1 MRMTL
6 FKNTAVCVGKDKA
19 EKNISQIRIIFNNGK
34 RRIFKGDNMSISVDN
49 ENFDSEVLKAKGIVL
64 ADFYSDTCGPC
75 KRVSPVLA
83 EIEEDY
89 GDKIKLA
96 KINVNLD
103 AKLAR
108 KYVVGAVPTIVF
120 FKNGEETG
128 RIVGAANKSEYS
140 SAIENMM

>member
-1 MRMTL
+1 MNAK
-6 FKNTAVCVGKDKA
+6 FF
-19 EKNISQIRIIFNNGK
+19 ISQNK
-34 RRIFKGDNMSISVDN
+34 RSGDNMSVNVDN
-49 ENFDSEVLKAKGIVL
+49 ENFDKEVLKTNGIVL
-64 ADFYSDTCGPC
+64 ADFYSETCGPC

-83 EIEEDY
+83 ELEEDY

-108 KYVVGAVPTIVF
+108 KYVVGAVPTMVF
-120 FKNGEETG
+120 FKDGEESG

-140 SAIENMM
+140 SAIDKMM